1 MHLRKSAA
9 HFVIT
14 LVISGYAPDAI
25 WCHCYISL
33 PGALCGA
40 VRGWGEVKGRVM
52 VHGEDCHYISLTSD
66 NVVCICKVDLMSMI

>member
-9 HFVIT
+9 HFVII
-14 LVISGYAPDAI
+14 LVISRHAPDAI

-40 VRGWGEVKGRVM
+40 VRGRGGVKGRVM
-52 VHGEDCHYISLTSD
+52 VHGEDCHYISLTGD
-66 NVVCICKVDLMSMI
+66 NVVRKVDLMSMM